1 MLSPALSVSLVL
13 TLQLSLVILAAR
25 AEPPAASASA
35 STVAVS
41 EPHPFFG
48 QQVDIV
54 ALLPPPPR
62 EDSAAQQADLA
73 AVLEA
78 QRAAHANGDIA
89 HAVADVQSS
98 CGRFSDALG
107 YDLTSAGAA
116 RVLAFL
122 DQTARQ
128 GSLISV
134 PAKRY
139 WRRTRPYAYSPE
151 VEPLGDMPARAKTT
165 LGSNVIGS
173 GSGSGGSGGSGS
185 GGTGGTGGQLTAEQ
199 LRAADDLA
207 HSSYPSGHTTF
218 GTLCAILLAEM
229 VPEKR
234 AALFAR
240 NLDYDHSRMVVGAHF
255 PTDLEAG
262 RLAGTVAGA
271 LMLEDAGVQRQL
283 AEARSSLRAALGL
296 PPIYPPLYIDIYR
309 VALTRAVRAGPGER
323 QAARATVRVR
333 CGIGSSSRLASV
345 QCHSSSSP
353 ARVSTSAEQLSTQS
367 PSLQ

>member
-1 MLSPALSVSLVL
+1 MRRARRLRRRLMLSPALSVSLVL
-13 TLQLSLVILAAR
+13 TLQLSLVMLAAR
-25 AEPPAASASA
+25 AEPPAASA

-173 GSGSGGSGGSGS
+173 GGS
-185 GGTGGTGGQLTAEQ
+185 GGTGGQLTAEQ

-296 PPIYPPLYIDIYR
+296 PPIYPPLYI
-309 VALTRAVRAGPGER
+309 E
-323 QAARATVRVR
+323 
-333 CGIGSSSRLASV
+333 S
-345 QCHSSSSP
+345 H
-353 ARVSTSAEQLSTQS
+353 
-367 PSLQ
+367 

>member
-1 MLSPALSVSLVL
+1 MPLSETNWRPWRHLAGGLLLVALLPALADS
-13 TLQLSLVILAAR
+13 
-25 AEPPAASASA
+25 P
-35 STVAVS
+35 VAVS
-41 EPHPFFG
+41 EPQSVFG

-62 EDSAAQQADLA
+62 EDSAAQRADLA

-78 QRAAHANGDIA
+78 QHAAHADGSTA
-89 HAVADVQSS
+89 RAVADAQSS

-107 YDLTSAGAA
+107 YDLTTASAAK
-116 RVLAFL
+116 VLAFL

-139 WRRTRPYAYSPE
+139 WRRTRPYAYSAE
-151 VEPLGDMPARAKTT
+151 VEPLGDMPARPKTN
-165 LGSNVIGS
+165 LGASTS
-173 GSGSGGSGGSGS
+173 EPM
-185 GGTGGTGGQLTAEQ
+185 TAEQ
-199 LRAADDLA
+199 LRASDNLA
-207 HSSYPSGHTTF
+207 HSSYPSGHSTF

-271 LMLEDAGVQRQL
+271 FMLENPDVQREL
-283 AEARSSLRAALGL
+283 ATARSSLRAAPDL
-296 PPIYPPLYIDIYR
+296 PPL
-309 VALTRAVRAGPGER
+309 
-323 QAARATVRVR
+323 
-333 CGIGSSSRLASV
+333 
-345 QCHSSSSP
+345 
-353 ARVSTSAEQLSTQS
+353 
-367 PSLQ
+367 